1 MTPHGSSGP
10 AGPGWKVAVPV
21 LHRLLD
27 EARQRMRSSRSGPT
41 PDERGAALV
50 EFVLLLPI
58 LLLITFGLIEYSS
71 AYQSSSAASAAART
85 AARTASAEAMLTT
98 FATDAATAAATSLRT
113 LPATEPI
120 EMWVYRANSQG
131 LPESGGFASC
141 AAHCI
146 KYTWN
151 SQTRVFN
158 TGSPSGDGWPANTQN
173 ACNQAN
179 WDTVGVYV
187 KLDHKFLTKLFVPS
201 MTLTDYAL
209 FRLEPAPT
217 QLCP

>member
-1 MTPHGSSGP
+1 
-10 AGPGWKVAVPV
+10 V
-21 LHRLLD
+21 LHRLLSD
-27 EARQRMRSSRSGPT
+27 VRRRMRPRRPGQTS
-41 PDERGAALV
+41 DERGAALV
-50 EFVLLLPI
+50 EFVLLLP
-58 LLLITFGLIEYSS
+58 LLMAVTFGLIEYSS
-71 AYQSSSAASAAART
+71 AYQSASAATGAARS
-85 AARTASAEAMLTT
+85 AARTASAEAMLST

-113 LPATEPI
+113 IPSTEPV
-120 EMWVYRANSQG
+120 EMWVYKANTQG
-131 LPESGGFASC
+131 LPESGGFSTC

-151 SQTRVFN
+151 AQTRTFN
-158 TGSPSGDGWPANTQN
+158 TASPSGDGWPANTQN

-187 KLDHKFLTKLFVPS
+187 KLDHKFLTKLFIPS
-201 MTLTDYAL
+201 ITLTDHAL

>member
-1 MTPHGSSGP
+1 
-10 AGPGWKVAVPV
+10 V
-21 LHRLLD
+21 LHRLLSD
-27 EARQRMRSSRSGPT
+27 VRRRMRPRRPGQTS
-41 PDERGAALV
+41 DERGAALV

>member
-1 MTPHGSSGP
+1 MWEAPVSS
-10 AGPGWKVAVPV
+10 
-21 LHRLLD
+21 RLLD
-27 EARQRMRSSRSGPT
+27 LCRRHRAGGRSGA
-41 PDERGAALV
+41 ERGAALV
-50 EFVLLLPI
+50 EFVLLLP
-58 LLLITFGLIEYSS
+58 LLMLITFGLIEYSS
-71 AYQSSSAASAAART
+71 AYQSSSAATAAART

-98 FATDAATAAATSLRT
+98 FAIDASAAAATSLRT
-113 LPATEPI
+113 LPSTEPV
-120 EMWVYRANSQG
+120 EMWVYRANAQG
-131 LPESGGFASC
+131 LPESGGFATC

-151 SQTRVFN
+151 AQTRAFN
-158 TGSPSGDGWPANTQN
+158 TGTPSGDGWPANTQN
-173 ACNQAN
+173 ACNSAN

-201 MTLTDYAL
+201 ITLTDHAL